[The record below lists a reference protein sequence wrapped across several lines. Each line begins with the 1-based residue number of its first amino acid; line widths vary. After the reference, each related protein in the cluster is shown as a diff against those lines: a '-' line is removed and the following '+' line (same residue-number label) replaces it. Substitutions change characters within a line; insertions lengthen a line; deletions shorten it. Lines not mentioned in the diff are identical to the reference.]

1 MKNKWYYG
9 TFVALAIIVGIIYV
23 NSNSSKVEVD
33 TDVEDNTGAE
43 DSDEEYNTDSD
54 NNEECNTDN
63 DNNVEEEIE
72 ETICVHICGEV
83 VNEGV
88 YNVKEDSRVYEV
100 LELAGGLT
108 KEAATDYVNLARQV
122 KDGEQIIFPSK
133 EQIETGEF
141 DMDDAE
147 EKFVNINTASLEKLT
162 TLSGIGDSRAKLIID
177 YREEHGDFET
187 IEDIMKVSG
196 IKEGAF
202 NKIKD
207 SIIVK

>member
-9 TFVALAIIVGIIYV
+9 AFVLLVLIVGIVYANSQSSVSIEV
-23 NSNSSKVEVD
+23 NDEVD
-33 TDVEDNTGAE
+33 SNEDTTIDSEDNNYEDTDDVEE
-43 DSDEEYNTDSD
+43 LEK
-54 NNEECNTDN
+54 
-63 DNNVEEEIE
+63 
-72 ETICVHICGEV
+72 TIIVHICGEV
-83 VNEGV
+83 VNEGI

-100 LELAGGLT
+100 LELTGGLT
-108 KEAATDYVNLARQV
+108 EEAATDYVNLARQV

-141 DMDDAE
+141 GTEDAA
-147 EKFVNINTASLEKLT
+147 EKLVNINTASIEKLT
-162 TLSGIGDSRAKLIID
+162 TLSGIGESRAKLIKD

>member
-9 TFVALAIIVGIIYV
+9 AFILLVIVVGIIYV
-23 NSNSSKVEVD
+23 NLESSVSIEVD
-33 TDVEDNTGAE
+33 KDTKDNVENNIGEEDNN
-43 DSDEEYNTDSD
+43 EEYNTDEQD
-54 NNEECNTDN
+54 NEEKLDK
-63 DNNVEEEIE
+63 
-72 ETICVHICGEV
+72 TIYVHICGEV

-88 YNVKEDSRVYEV
+88 YTVKEDSRVYEV

-108 KEAATDYVNLARQV
+108 EEAATDYVNLARQV
-122 KDGEQIIFPSK
+122 KDGEKIIFPSK
-133 EQIETGEF
+133 EQMENGEF
-141 DMDDAE
+141 SVEDT
-147 EKFVNINTASLEKLT
+147 EKLVNINTASIEKLT
-162 TLSGIGDSRAKLIID
+162 TLSGIGESRAKLIID

-196 IKEGAF
+196 IKEGAY

>member
-1 MKNKWYYG
+1 MNGDIVVMKNKWYYG

-43 DSDEEYNTDSD
+43 DS
-54 NNEECNTDN
+54 NEECNTDN
-63 DNNVEEEIE
+63 DNNEEEIE

-88 YNVKEDSRVYEV
+88 YNVKKDSRVYEV

-147 EKFVNINTASLEKLT
+147 EKFVNINTASLERLT

>member
-9 TFVALAIIVGIIYV
+9 AFILLVIVVGIIYV
-23 NSNSSKVEVD
+23 SSENSVSIEVD
-33 TDVEDNTGAE
+33 KDTKDNVEYNAGAE
-43 DSDEEYNTDSD
+43 DNNEEYNTDDED
-54 NNEECNTDN
+54 NNKEDNAEEL
-63 DNNVEEEIE
+63 EK
-72 ETICVHICGEV
+72 TIYVHICGEV

-88 YNVKEDSRVYEV
+88 YTVKEDSRVYEV

-108 KEAATDYVNLARQV
+108 EEAATDYVNLARQV
-122 KDGEQIIFPSK
+122 KDGEKIIFPSK
-133 EQIETGEF
+133 EQMETGEF
-141 DMDDAE
+141 CIDHAE
-147 EKFVNINTASLEKLT
+147 EKLVNINTASIEKLT
-162 TLSGIGDSRAKLIID
+162 TLSGIGESRAKLIID

>member
-1 MKNKWYYG
+1 MKNKWDYG
-9 TFVALAIIVGIIYV
+9 AFVLLVIMVGIVYANSKSSVSIEV
-23 NSNSSKVEVD
+23 NDEVD
-33 TDVEDNTGAE
+33 SNEDTITDSEDNNYE
-43 DSDEEYNTDSD
+43 DTEDAKELEK
-54 NNEECNTDN
+54 
-63 DNNVEEEIE
+63 
-72 ETICVHICGEV
+72 TIIVHICGEV
-83 VNEGV
+83 VDEGI

-141 DMDDAE
+141 DTEDAE
-147 EKFVNINTASLEKLT
+147 GKLVNINTASIEKLT
-162 TLSGIGDSRAKLIID
+162 TLSGIGESRAKLIKD